1 MKMKMYS
8 IYDEKSLT
16 YNKPFH
22 FPNDETMERT
32 MIDLVLKDD
41 NDVGK
46 HPEDYLCFCIGEF
59 DDDTGVLTGIKE
71 KRLCF
76 RFSDL
81 VTKTKRAWAAEIGPD
96 ELEKMQTIGARA
108 S

>member
-1 MKMKMYS
+1 MKLKMFS
-8 IYDEKSLT
+8 VYDEKAQI

-22 FPNDETMERT
+22 FPNMETMKRT

-46 HPEDYLCFCIGEF
+46 HPEDYLCYMIGEF
-59 DDDTGVLTGIKE
+59 DEDTGVLTGIPQKQI
-71 KRLCF
+71 CF

-81 VTKTKRAWAAEIGPD
+81 LAETKRAWAQEIRPD
-96 ELEKMQTIGARA
+96 ELEKFATIGAQQ
-108 S
+108 

>member
-1 MKMKMYS
+1 MKLMMFS
-8 IYDEKSLT
+8 VYDEKAEI

-22 FPNDETMERT
+22 FPNMETMKRT
-32 MIDLVLKDD
+32 MIDLVMKKD

-59 DDDTGVLTGIKE
+59 DEDTGVLTGIPE
-71 KRLCF
+71 KKLCF

-81 VTKTKRAWAAEIGPD
+81 LAETKRAWANEIGPD
-96 ELEKMQTIGARA
+96 ELEKIETIGARA
-108 S
+108 Q